1 MRSFSGGFYFI
12 LLFFPIFLLDHLEK
26 SVEGIRGGQ
35 DAKKSRYV
43 LVALFPNCHFPL
55 FRGHDYARGST
66 TTMDP
71 WKEKKKGFAHLYR
84 LYWAALRCAI
94 PTCFCTPVSPPVQP
108 IQPITHSK
116 SPNATHMMPYP
127 MLFAPPPQ
135 AWTPAP
141 RRQNP
146 RDPIYPRRLNQ
157 QPGKDGLSFA
167 REGLMRSPPKRPIHY
182 MLLYDP

>member
-1 MRSFSGGFYFI
+1 MRRSRGTFWLRSSRIAISRFSGVTITHADLQLQWTLGR
-12 LLFFPIFLLDHLEK
+12 K
-26 SVEGIRGGQ
+26 
-35 DAKKSRYV
+35 
-43 LVALFPNCHFPL
+43 
-55 FRGHDYARGST
+55 
-66 TTMDP
+66 
-71 WKEKKKGFAHLYR
+71 KKKGFAHLYR